1 MNRDLLLRLA
11 LCQELGI
18 QKKWWALSYAKKY
31 GRETLTFGD
40 LQRLFGYQRFS
51 PRLESSWQA
60 LAGDGLAEA
69 LTGQDYLTI
78 DSPLYPEQLRQLHYP
93 PLALFYAGRRE
104 LLQKRLLG
112 FVGARDASSYGR
124 QVVAKFIPEMVAANY
139 VIVSGLARGIDSY
152 AHMATLA
159 SSGFTIGVLGNG
171 LDVCYPVE
179 NRRLYEILQKE
190 HLVITEY
197 PLGTPPKKYH
207 FPQRN
212 RIIAGLCKGLCV
224 VEAKARSGSLITAQQ
239 ALEAGREVFAVPGEI
254 LSGRQ
259 DGCHSLIQDGAKC
272 VYRPQDLL
280 EELPEF

>member
-1 MNRDLLLRLA
+1 MKRDLVLRLA

-18 QKKWWALSYAKKY
+18 QKKWLALAYAKKY
-31 GRETLTFGD
+31 ERETLSFGE

-51 PRLESSWQA
+51 PYLESSWQA
-60 LAGDGLAEA
+60 LAGDGLAEILA
-69 LTGQDYLTI
+69 GQDYLTL
-78 DSPLYPEQLRQLHYP
+78 DSPLYPEQLRHLHYP
-93 PLALFYAGRRE
+93 PLVLFYAGRRE

-112 FVGARDASSYGR
+112 FVGAREASSYGR
-124 QVVAKFIPEMVAANY
+124 KVVEKFVPEMVAANY

-152 AHMATLA
+152 AHQATLA
-159 SSGFTIGVLGNG
+159 SNGFTIGVLGNG
-171 LDVCYPVE
+171 LDVYYPAE
-179 NRRLYEILQKE
+179 NRRLYEILQKQ
-190 HLVITEY
+190 HLVISEY
-197 PLGTPPKKYH
+197 PRGTPPKKYH

-212 RIIAGLCKGLCV
+212 RIIAGLCQGLCV

-239 ALEAGREVFAVPGEI
+239 ALEAGREVFAIPGEI

-272 VYRPQDLL
+272 VYRPSDLL

>member
-78 DSPLYPEQLRQLHYP
+78 D
-93 PLALFYAGRRE
+93 
-104 LLQKRLLG
+104 
-112 FVGARDASSYGR
+112 
-124 QVVAKFIPEMVAANY
+124 
-139 VIVSGLARGIDSY
+139 
-152 AHMATLA
+152 
-159 SSGFTIGVLGNG
+159 FTIGVLGNG
-171 LDVCYPVE
+171 LDVCYPAE
-179 NRRLYEILQKE
+179 NRCLYEILQKE